1 MAVNRRNR
9 HCAAAEGLSF
19 DSLIDVFMNVL
30 GVLMITAVVLTLAT
44 PGQQSSP
51 QETAAPPPQPAP
63 AVTVPERPPVQL
75 SLPQVEEAGTRPL
88 YLLVTGEGIR
98 PFSDDAM
105 EATSRYFGLTDLGM
119 QTLLR
124 PIPGQVMSAGELRT
138 WLRQYDP
145 SLRHLTA
152 AITPEGAGFYREVRS
167 IAAEEGFRS
176 GWLAHE
182 GDTVVLGPRGRSGSL
197 VQ

>member
-1 MAVNRRNR
+1 MAMNRRGR
-9 HCAAAEGLSF
+9 QRSAAASLSF

-30 GVLMITAVVLTLAT
+30 GVLMITAVVLALAA
-44 PGQQSSP
+44 PGQQST
-51 QETAAPPPQPAP
+51 QEAAAKPPPPPP
-63 AVTVPERPPVQL
+63 AVTAPERPAVRL
-75 SLPQVEEAGTRPL
+75 SLPQVEEAATSPL
-88 YLLVTGEGIR
+88 YLLITGEGIR
-98 PFSDDAM
+98 PFSGDDL
-105 EATSRYFGLTDLGM
+105 ETTSRYFGLTNLGM

-124 PIPGQVMSAGELRT
+124 PVPGQVMSSGELRS

-152 AITPEGAGFYREVRS
+152 AITPDGAGFYREVRT

-182 GDTVVLGPRGRSGSL
+182 GDTVIVGPGGRSGSL